1 MKLTLRI
8 DIKKSVALL
17 FAACSFG
24 AYASGSQFKIF
35 KNNKKDS
42 LQVQM
47 VNTDTIFLRDTVYLG
62 QNNTSKY
69 EARAIVYDDKTKV
82 AFDEDV
88 DSLLSEWG
96 TNFIVDTDTFLH
108 SSSSPV
114 CADSVYKARLN
125 LMAEKMVIEMPF
137 NKIVKAHIKVYTER
151 KREHSANI
159 LGKMDYY
166 MPIFE
171 TELDKAGLP
180 IELRAVPIIESA
192 LRPRAYSR
200 AGASGLWQF
209 IYSTGKS
216 YGLEMNSYIDE
227 RRDPYKST
235 QKAVRYLEDLY
246 GIYNDWFLVIA
257 AYNCG
262 PGNVN
267 KAIRRSGGKRDY
279 WAIYYYLPRETR
291 GYVPAFIAANY
302 LMHYADEH
310 NIKPIP
316 SRLPSLIDTVNVSKP
331 LNLNQVAQVL
341 GQDLE
346 LLRDL
351 NPQYRLD
358 IIPAGTSS
366 YVLNLPAT
374 SSSDYVVLED
384 SIMAYKR
391 EEYIDKKRANV
402 TPGTSY
408 YASSRVA
415 PKGKVALTY
424 TVKAGDNLGY
434 IADWFDVRVS
444 DLRYWNNIYRNLI
457 RVNQKLVV
465 YVPKGK
471 EHKYAAISTARRSP
485 KVTAS
490 KATATALR
498 LDKNYEYYQVRR
510 GDNLWVI
517 ARRYPGISADNI
529 KTLNGMRNNDIKPG
543 QYLKIKK
550 I

>member
-1 MKLTLRI
+1 MTIKRI
-8 DIKKSVALL
+8 MILL
-17 FAACSFG
+17 FAGGTIAS
-24 AYASGSQFKIF
+24 YAADSQFKIW
-35 KNNKKDS
+35 KNRKDDVVLDS
-42 LQVQM
+42 QQVQ
-47 VNTDTIFLRDTVYLG
+47 DTVFVRDTVYLE
-62 QNNTSKY
+62 QAETLKY
-69 EARAIVYDDKTKV
+69 KARIIEYDEKTKA

-88 DSLLSEWG
+88 DSLLSQWG
-96 TNFIVDTDTFLH
+96 NTFIEERDTFSR
-108 SSSSPV
+108 SSVSPEFP
-114 CADSVYKARLN
+114 DSVYEKRLN
-125 LMAEKMVIEMPF
+125 EMAEKMVIEMPF
-137 NKIVKAHIKVYTER
+137 NKIVKAHIKVYTDR
-151 KREHSANI
+151 KREHSAGI

-235 QKAVRYLEDLY
+235 QSAVRFLEDLY

-302 LMHYADEH
+302 LMHYAEEH
-310 NIKPIP
+310 NIRPLL
-316 SRLPSLIDTVNVSKP
+316 SDLPLLTDTVNVSKP

-341 GQDLE
+341 NQDID

-358 IIPAGTSS
+358 VIPAGKST

-374 SSSDYVVLED
+374 SSSDYVVMED
-384 SIMAYKR
+384 SIMAFKR
-391 EEYIDKKRANV
+391 DEYINKKRTSV
-402 TPGTSY
+402 TPGTTY
-408 YASSRVA
+408 YSASKVA

-424 TVKAGDNLGY
+424 TVKSGDNLGY

-457 RVNQKLVV
+457 RVNQKLVI
-465 YVPKGK
+465 YVPEGK
-471 EHKYAAISTARRSP
+471 EHKYKSISTARKTP
-485 KVTAS
+485 KAEPS
-490 KATATALR
+490 KATTAALT
-498 LDKNYEYYQVRR
+498 LDQNYEYYQVRR

-517 ARRYPGISADNI
+517 ARRYPGISAENI
-529 KTLNGMRNNDIKPG
+529 KALNGMRGNDIKPG